1 MDCVSLDL
9 KFSDFMQFLE
19 RNSSSGMELQMICP
33 VYGIPL
39 PYIIIESGS
48 SAALK
53 VKVEFSLKS
62 SKDLIR
68 YVLKAREPPH

>member
-1 MDCVSLDL
+1 MDSVSLDL
-9 KFSDFMQFLE
+9 KFLDFIQFLE
-19 RNSSSGMELQMICP
+19 RYSSSDMELQMICP

-39 PYIIIESGS
+39 PYIIIESRS
-48 SAALK
+48 STALS

-68 YVLKAREPPH
+68 YVLRAREPPH